1 MRVAIALILTMSVMY
16 VVYQK
21 TVIDSLESKN
31 ELLTNQRDE
40 AVQINKNLLLK
51 IDELGSQRDK
61 EIEIMSEILE
71 SKESNEVVIKEIKKE
86 VRSDRSKESNSVLTA
101 RAILNRLQQQRDGN
115 SSRD

>member
-1 MRVAIALILTMSVMY
+1 MRVAIALILCMSVMY

-21 TVIDSLESKN
+21 TVIDSLKSKN

-40 AVQINKNLLLK
+40 AVEINKNLLLK

-71 SKESNEVVIKEIKKE
+71 SKESNEVVLKEIKKE
-86 VRSDRSKESNSVLTA
+86 VRSDRSKESSSVLTA
-101 RAILNRLQQQRDGN
+101 RAILNRLQQQRDSN
-115 SSRD
+115 SSRN